1 MLQRHWWDRAGGRG
15 GGPRQAMG
23 LLQHRAGVPPILWR
37 ACTWEGEVWGKTSKV
52 LDGRDPHT
60 ELTSEPGEAL
70 RGLLTIRKQKHEA
83 IRPQNLHPETQLSF
97 PPCAR
102 APYAA
107 KATTTPRDARRNPAT
122 ANTNR
127 CDRFPKHFP
136 FAFPKPLCFVLEGFG
151 AASEVFFCAQG
162 LKLQFKQ
169 T

>member
-1 MLQRHWWDRAGGRG
+1 MGQGRRKRRRATAGDGAAAAQSGCPSHFVEGLHLGRRRVGENKQGPGWQR
-15 GGPRQAMG
+15 PT
-23 LLQHRAGVPPILWR
+23 HRAHLRARGV
-37 ACTWEGEVWGKTSKV
+37 
-52 LDGRDPHT
+52 
-60 ELTSEPGEAL
+60 

-102 APYAA
+102 APYSA

-122 ANTNR
+122 ANANR

-151 AASEVFFCAQG
+151 AASEVFFFVPRG
-162 LKLQFKQ
+162 
-169 T
+169 